1 MELNSKHLNVEPGS
15 LRRKAGSFLTI
26 TLLTA
31 LLSSLITIGKAQTWN
46 EFFKQKKTQRKY
58 LLQQIAALEVY
69 IGYVRKGYEIAD
81 HGISTVRS
89 IRDGEF
95 GLHSAFFTSL
105 KAVNPAI
112 RNHTKV
118 AEIIAMQL
126 SISSTLKEIKTDD
139 YLSAENLA
147 YVSEVAAVVLKECSA
162 DLDELLLVI
171 TAGKTEMK
179 DDERLVRLDK
189 VYTSMKDKSAF
200 VQNFFGEVQILT
212 GQRRAEE
219 KSLTDLKQ
227 LYESK

>member
-1 MELNSKHLNVEPGS
+1 MELNNKHLLLQGS
-15 LRRKAGSFLTI
+15 RRRRKAGSLLTF
-26 TLLTA
+26 TVLTA
-31 LLSSLITIGKAQTWN
+31 LLSSLITTGKAQTWN

-81 HGISTVRS
+81 QGISTVRS

-95 GLHSAFFTSL
+95 GLHSAFFSSL

-112 RNHTKV
+112 RNNSKV

-126 SISSTLKEIKTDD
+126 SISSSLKEIRTVD
-139 YLSAENLA
+139 YLSAENLV
-147 YVSEVAAVVLKECSA
+147 YVSEVAAVVLKECTA

-179 DDERLVRLDK
+179 DDERLARLDK
-189 VYTSMKDKSAF
+189 IYTSMKDKFAF
-200 VQNFFGEVQILT
+200 VQSFSGEVQILA
-212 GQRRAEE
+212 GQR
-219 KSLTDLKQ
+219 KSELESITDLGEW
-227 LYESK
+227 YENK

>member
-1 MELNSKHLNVEPGS
+1 MESNSRYLNAEAGS
-15 LRRKAGSFLTI
+15 LRKKAGSLLTI
-26 TLLTA
+26 TLFTA
-31 LLSSLITIGKAQTWN
+31 LLSSLVTTGKAQTWN

-58 LLQQIAALEVY
+58 LLQQIAALELY

-81 HGISTVRS
+81 QGISTVRS

-95 GLHSAFFTSL
+95 GLHSAFFNSL

-126 SISSTLKEIKTDD
+126 SVSSSLKEMKADD

-147 YVSEVAAVVLKECSA
+147 YISQVAAVVLNECA
-162 DLDELLLVI
+162 VDLDELLLVI

-179 DDERLVRLDK
+179 DDERLERLDK
-189 VYTSMKDKSAF
+189 VYTAMKDKSAF
-200 VQNFFGEVQILT
+200 VQSFSGEVHILT
-212 GQRRAEE
+212 GQRKTEQQ
-219 KSLTDLKQ
+219 SITDLKQ
-227 LYESK
+227 LYENK

>member
-1 MELNSKHLNVEPGS
+1 MESNNKHLNAEAGS
-15 LRRKAGSFLTI
+15 LRRKAGSLLAI
-26 TLLTA
+26 TLFTV
-31 LLSSLITIGKAQTWN
+31 LLSSLVTTSKSQTWN

-81 HGISTVRS
+81 QGISTVRS

-105 KAVNPAI
+105 RAVNPAI

-118 AEIIAMQL
+118 AEIVAMQL
-126 SISSTLKEIKTDD
+126 SVSNSLKEMKTDD
-139 YLSAENLA
+139 YLSAEILA
-147 YVSEVAAVVLKECSA
+147 YISQVAAVVLKECAA

-179 DDERLVRLDK
+179 DDERLDRLDK
-189 VYTSMKDKSAF
+189 VYTAMKDKSVF
-200 VQNFFGEVQILT
+200 VQSFSGEVHILT
-212 GQRRAEE
+212 GQRRSEQQ
-219 KSLTDLKQ
+219 SITDLKQ
-227 LYESK
+227 LYENK